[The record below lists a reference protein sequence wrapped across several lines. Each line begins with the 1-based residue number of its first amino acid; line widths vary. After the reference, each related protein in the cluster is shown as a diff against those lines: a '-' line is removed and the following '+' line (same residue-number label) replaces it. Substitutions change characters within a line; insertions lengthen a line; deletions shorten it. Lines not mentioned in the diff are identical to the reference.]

1 MIFIKI
7 VLSILI
13 QEDRTDK
20 NHTRFNTNLQCGV
33 SSDGPR
39 GLKCCKTKY
48 WLALCWFSTRIG
60 SPISQIWLKETE
72 HSMIN
77 EWICSLGRGTGPC
90 SGWWQTL
97 SWQVGSITREKQNRM
112 FHSSSCSEELLDS
125 KQVQPVYEEWWY
137 HNDFPSMGISK
148 INWPRAFRLARKRA
162 GRFCCRAP
170 WEFFEVFSCEGCAS
184 SEGTKRAPSVQSY
197 L

>member
-1 MIFIKI
+1 MRSQFRWPPRFEVLQNKI
-7 VLSILI
+7 L
-13 QEDRTDK
+13 
-20 NHTRFNTNLQCGV
+20 TRFMLNQHQNRL
-33 SSDGPR
+33 SNFAD
-39 GLKCCKTKY
+39 LTKRNWTLY
-48 WLALCWFSTRIG
+48 
-60 SPISQIWLKETE
+60 
-72 HSMIN
+72 IN

-148 INWPRAFRLARKRA
+148 INWPRAFRLRGRGPVDSAAR
-162 GRFCCRAP
+162 RAP

>member
-33 SSDGPR
+33 VPMAPEFEVLQNKILTRFMLNQHQNRVSNFAD
-39 GLKCCKTKY
+39 LTKRNWTLY
-48 WLALCWFSTRIG
+48 
-60 SPISQIWLKETE
+60 
-72 HSMIN
+72 IN

-148 INWPRAFRLARKRA
+148 INWPRAFRLRGRGPVDSAAR
-162 GRFCCRAP
+162 RAP